1 MPHISKKKLDKK
13 VLDSFYSE
21 LVKSFD
27 RSFNEIKSKQV
38 FYEFFTYTE
47 KIMFAKRLAVIAMLS
62 KDLSTYAI
70 AEALC
75 MSPST
80 VERMSLNYENGKYAS
95 IERYA
100 LGKKDIW
107 EIIES
112 ILTVGGIMPP
122 RAGYHRWIINRNK
135 KSDYKEKLKNT

>member
-1 MPHISKKKLDKK
+1 
-13 VLDSFYSE
+13 
-21 LVKSFD
+21 
-27 RSFNEIKSKQV
+27 
-38 FYEFFTYTE
+38 
-47 KIMFAKRLAVIAMLS
+47 MFAKRLAVIAMLS
-62 KDLSTYAI
+62 KDISTYAI
-70 AEALC
+70 AKALC

-80 VERMSLNYENGKYAS
+80 VERMSLNYEDSKYAS

-135 KSDYKEKLKNT
+135 KSDYKEKLKTT